1 MAEAFEDKDF
11 SGAVF
16 WGVKLAGAQFRD
28 TDFDGAHFFH
38 TQWRN
43 VNIDGEV
50 HGLVVNGVDVTEF
63 VNKSDRWYPLRY
75 QLSPSDAVG
84 LRSSWNELKKEWSR
98 LLSQV
103 ADATP
108 SVAETSV
115 DNEWSLLD
123 TLRHLVFAM
132 DKWFTWPIL
141 GSRSFCPLGL
151 PNTGS
156 QAGEWPGLDMNSSV
170 DLPAVLRV
178 RQEQHDRFTQFIET
192 LDVDAL
198 SGTVDVLENGA
209 VPPLM
214 CLHVVLEEEFEHLRY
229 MIRDLERLGVPPFDH

>member
-1 MAEAFEDKDF
+1 MAEEFEDKDL

-43 VNIDGEV
+43 VSIDGEV

-63 VNKSDRWYPLRY
+63 VNKNDRWYPLRY
-75 QLSPSDAVG
+75 QLSPGDAVG
-84 LRSSWNELKKEWSR
+84 FRSSWNELTKEWSG

-103 ADATP
+103 AKTNP

-115 DNEWSLLD
+115 DNEWSLVD

-141 GSRSFCPLGL
+141 GGRSFYPLGL

-156 QAGEWPGLDMNSSV
+156 QAGEWPGLDMSASV

-229 MIRDLERLGVPPFDH
+229 MIRDLERLGVRLFGH

>member
-1 MAEAFEDKDF
+1 MAEVFEDKDF

-28 TDFDGAHFFH
+28 TDFEGAHFFH

-43 VNIDGEV
+43 VSIDGEV
-50 HGLVVNGVDVTEF
+50 HGLVVNGVDVTDF
-63 VNKSDRWYPLRY
+63 VNKNDRWYRLRY

-84 LRSSWNELKKEWSR
+84 LRSSWNELTKEWSG

-141 GSRSFCPLGL
+141 GGRSFYPLGL

-156 QAGEWPGLDMNSSV
+156 QAGEWPGLDMSASV

-209 VPPLM
+209 VPTLM

-229 MIRDLERLGVPPFDH
+229 MIRDLERLGVPPSA

>member
-1 MAEAFEDKDF
+1 MAEVFEDKDF

-16 WGVKLAGAQFRD
+16 WGVKLAGARFRD
-28 TDFDGAHFFH
+28 TDFDEAHFFH

-43 VNIDGEV
+43 VSIDGEV
-50 HGLVVNGVDVTEF
+50 HGLVVNGVDVTDF
-63 VNKSDRWYPLRY
+63 VNKNDRWYPLRY
-75 QLSPSDAVG
+75 ELSPSDAVG
-84 LRSSWNELKKEWSR
+84 LHSSWNVLKKEWSG
-98 LLSQV
+98 LLSRV
-103 ADATP
+103 ADAAP

-141 GSRSFCPLGL
+141 GSRSFSPLGL

-156 QAGEWPGLDMNSSV
+156 QGGEWPGLDINASI
-170 DLPAVLRV
+170 DFEAVLRV
-178 RQEQHDRFTQFIET
+178 RQEQHEGFTEFIET

-209 VPPLM
+209 VPTLM

-229 MIRDLERLGVPPFDH
+229 MIRDLERLGVSPSA